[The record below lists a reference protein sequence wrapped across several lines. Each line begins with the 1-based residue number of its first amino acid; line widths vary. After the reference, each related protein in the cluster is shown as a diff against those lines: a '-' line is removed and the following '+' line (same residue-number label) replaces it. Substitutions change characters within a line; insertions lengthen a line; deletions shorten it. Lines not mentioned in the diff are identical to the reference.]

1 MHSLTNDQLQRVLT
15 SVELQDDLQIVL
27 LETAGRRDIPLQEHN
42 ANVYCID
49 PVAHV
54 HWQIQAAA
62 TAFDHDSFVWLE
74 RRDDGNIWAGRFFGN
89 EYIVDIAT
97 GKAQYAGWRK

>member
-1 MHSLTNDQLQRVLT
+1 VHSLTNDQLQLASA
-15 SVELQDDLQIVL
+15 SVDLQEGFRIVL
-27 LETAGRRDIPLQEHN
+27 LDTAGRRDIPLQEHN

-49 PVAHV
+49 ASAQI

-62 TAFDHDSFVWLE
+62 SAFDRDSFVWME

-89 EYIVDIAT
+89 EYIVDAAT
-97 GKAQYAGWRK
+97 GKTQYVGWRK